1 MDETI
6 IKYIKDQIAKGKT
19 ISQIITIMQEHHYTE
34 VQINTYIQKA
44 LNTQQEMQSPPPP
57 PPPSQTIPAPADNNP
72 NPKHFDLTKAFVII
86 GAILIIAAVVIVIYS
101 QWSAANPLVKIL
113 FMMVPMILLYGLSYY
128 LDKNERYKE
137 ISDITLGLGSFI
149 LPVGIGTIICQAKII
164 TEVNALVIFLSV
176 ILALPIYLILE
187 YMYKK
192 FFMSAFTIIAIF
204 VAYFALIAQYNA
216 NMNITLWLA
225 FVLSIIIL
233 GLGLFL
239 TKMKIERTT
248 FYLVLGTLASLF
260 FLPTATLYSL
270 NNADS
275 LSSETNVMIISLFG
289 ALYMCVAGGYY
300 YLHKRFENN
309 TFYSLKL
316 LIEEMAP
323 FIILLPYVFLG
334 FDKTG
339 FSIFALCISIAFVL
353 ASTRVII
360 NTLLYLGS
368 FGIIFTIITI
378 SSKIFTNSIGW
389 PIILFIAGFAAIGI
403 GLMIKKIYQERKS
416 QGIPAVLLGLGIDP
430 QVALSLGPKQK
441 MSTKTIVAIILSILF
456 GPILLV
462 WLFSAF
468 RGSMMNSY
476 EVNIPNSKTENYK
489 SIGKDEIIP
498 EANVATIITTKKE
511 SPTQIYDGYIL
522 RIGFDVAN
530 KIDKRQNKNI
540 NDYNEIWMSD
550 NTAGDYPTT
559 FLIVP
564 ETKFDVNGVDVP
576 KDSYLQTYSEKYK
589 NAKIEYERY
598 DYNDGS
604 SGFDYVALK
613 VTFS

>member
-19 ISQIITIMQEHHYTE
+19 ISQIISIMQEHHYTE
-34 VQINTYIQKA
+34 AQINTYIQKA

-57 PPPSQTIPAPADNNP
+57 PPPSIETNLQPSPSQTMPAPADNN
-72 NPKHFDLTKAFVII
+72 NSAPKHFDLTKAFVII

-113 FMMVPMILLYGLSYY
+113 FMMIPMILLYGLSYY
-128 LDKNERYKE
+128 LNKNERYKE

-164 TEVNALVIFLSV
+164 TEVNALVIFLSA

-216 NMNITLWLA
+216 NMDITLWLA

-233 GLGLFL
+233 GLGFFL

-248 FYLVLGTLASLF
+248 FYLILGTLASLF
-260 FLPTATLYSL
+260 FLPVAMLYSL
-270 NNADS
+270 NKDNS
-275 LSSETNVMIISLFG
+275 LSDETNIIIISLFG
-289 ALYMCVAGGYY
+289 ILYMCVASGYY

-309 TFYSLKL
+309 TFYSLKR
-316 LIEEMAP
+316 LIEELSP
-323 FIILLPYVFLG
+323 FIILLPYVFLV
-334 FDKTG
+334 FDEIG
-339 FSIFALCISIAFVL
+339 FSILALCISVAFVL

-368 FGIIFTIITI
+368 LGIIITIITI
-378 SSKIFTNSIGW
+378 SSKIFTDSIGW
-389 PIILFIAGFAAIGI
+389 PIILFIAGFAAISI

-416 QGIPAVLLGLGIDP
+416 QGIPTVLLGLGIDP
-430 QVALSLGPKQK
+430 QVVLSLGPKQK
-441 MSTKTIVAIILSILF
+441 MSPKTIVAIILLILF

-468 RGSMMNSY
+468 RGSVMDSGK
-476 EVNIPNSKTENYK
+476 VNIPNSKTENYK
-489 SIGKDEIIP
+489 SISKDEIIP
-498 EANVATIITTKKE
+498 EASVTPDINKSNADNLSITGEISVYQFNSNYNTDPKTITNYVD
-511 SPTQIYDGYIL
+511 SN
-522 RIGFDVAN
+522 RIVIHGPNDSM
-530 KIDKRQNKNI
+530 IDAIIDEN
-540 NDYNEIWMSD
+540 
-550 NTAGDYPTT
+550 
-559 FLIVP
+559 
-564 ETKFDVNGVDVP
+564 TKFFVNNTELNRDQVYYDV
-576 KDSYLQTYSEKYK
+576 TYK
-589 NAKIEYERY
+589 NAILSYY
-598 DYNDGS
+598 SDGQYN
-604 SGFDYVALK
+604 VAK
-613 VTFS
+613 TISFY